1 MSAIAPPPVGA
12 EPLGLTTSRSDNAV
26 ALTALASRHDRSA
39 TGDRARASRT
49 AWLGSLVGL
58 VAFGAVSAAAALAGA
73 AVTTKKR
80 NMLWYRALAKP
91 SFTPPDRVFG
101 IVWPVLYSL
110 GALSAWRVAKTPPSS
125 ERTLALSL
133 WGVQL
138 AFNAAWTPAFFG
150 ARRPSLAMATL
161 AGNQTSLG
169 AYALAAGKVDKTAA
183 WMIAPYLGWVTFA
196 GVLNAGIVAKNR

>member
-12 EPLGLTTSRSDNAV
+12 EPLGITTSRSDNEV
-26 ALTALASRHDRSA
+26 ALSALSHRHDRSA
-39 TGDRARASRT
+39 TRDRARASRS

-58 VAFGAVSAAAALAGA
+58 LAFGAVSAAAALTGA

-110 GALSAWRVAKTPPSS
+110 GALSAWRVAKTPASS
-125 ERTLALSL
+125 ERTLALTL
-133 WGVQL
+133 WGTQL
-138 AFNAAWTPAFFG
+138 AFNAAWTPVFFG
-150 ARRPSLAMATL
+150 AHRPSLAMATL

-183 WMIAPYLGWVTFA
+183 WMIAPYLAWVTFA